1 MAHSLAS
8 SGGHERVA
16 TGTRCPVNRGR
27 TRHRISMSQPESNVA
42 SAVDNSRLVKL
53 TLGALGVVFGDI
65 GTSPLYAVREC
76 FSEHTGI
83 VVTPANVIGLLS
95 LIVWSLIL
103 IVSVK
108 YIGFMLRAD
117 HRGEGGGL
125 ALLTLVAPRGSEK
138 TRLGRFIIP
147 LGLFGAAL
155 LYGDSMITPAISVLS
170 AVEGLSV
177 ATPVFEPFVVPI
189 AIMVLFGLFVVQRRG
204 TSAVARVFGPIMVL
218 WFSILFCLGLYR
230 AIAAPEVLTA
240 LSPMP
245 GLHFM
250 IENRGAAFIA
260 LGAVFLSVTGGEA
273 LYADMG
279 HFGKK
284 PIRLAWFTLVL
295 PALLVNY
302 FGQGALLLTQPE
314 AASNP
319 FFLMA
324 PSWAR
329 YPLVFVATMA
339 TVIAS
344 QAVIS
349 GAFSITRQALQLG
362 YCPRLEVRHSSAHE
376 IGQIYVPPVNWLL
389 LVCTIGLVLGFESS
403 SNLAG
408 AYGVAVSMTMVTA
421 TVLFYVCARQRWGWG
436 LLPTTLVTGL
446 FLIVESAFLG
456 SNLLKVSHG
465 GWFPLI
471 VGAAIYLLMITW
483 RDGRRL
489 LAETLKK
496 EDLPVDLFL
505 RDVER
510 RKMVRVP
517 GTAIFMSSALSG
529 IPRTLGHNLKH
540 NKILHERVILL
551 TVVTEEVPR
560 VAPEDRVHVEPFSQ
574 GFTRV
579 ILHYGFM
586 EEPDVPAALAAAAER
601 GVEYKPMDT
610 TFFLGR
616 ETIVVGKADAM
627 ARWRKRLYALMARN
641 AEEATKHYRIPV
653 NRVVELGIQL
663 AI

>member
-1 MAHSLAS
+1 
-8 SGGHERVA
+8 
-16 TGTRCPVNRGR
+16 
-27 TRHRISMSQPESNVA
+27 MSQQESNA
-42 SAVDNSRLVKL
+42 AAGENSRLLPL
-53 TLGALGVVFGDI
+53 TLGALGVVYGDI

-83 VVTPANVIGLLS
+83 AVTPANVIGLLS
-95 LIVWSLIL
+95 LIVWSLII

-108 YIGFMLRAD
+108 YVGFMLRAD
-117 HRGEGGGL
+117 HRGEGGEL
-125 ALLTLVAPRGSEK
+125 ALLTLVAPRGSER

-170 AVEGLSV
+170 AVEGLSI
-177 ATPVFEPFVVPI
+177 ATPVFQPFVVPI
-189 AIMVLFGLFVVQRRG
+189 AILVLLGLFVVQRRG
-204 TSAVARVFGPIMVL
+204 TSAVGRVFGPIMVV
-218 WFSILFCLGLYR
+218 WFSTLMCLGLYH
-230 AIAAPEVLTA
+230 ALDAPEIFGA
-240 LSPMP
+240 LSPVP
-245 GLHFM
+245 GIRFM
-250 IENRGAAFIA
+250 IANRAAGFVA

-279 HFGKK
+279 HFGKR
-284 PIRLAWFTLVL
+284 PIRLAWFTFVL
-295 PALLVNY
+295 PALLINY
-302 FGQGALLLTQPE
+302 FGQGAVLLTHPE
-314 AASNP
+314 AAVNP

-324 PSWAR
+324 PSWAL
-329 YPLVFVATMA
+329 YPLVLVATMA

-362 YCPRLEVRHSSAHE
+362 YCPRLEIRHSSAQE
-376 IGQIYVPPVNWLL
+376 IGQIYVPPINWVL
-389 LVCTIGLVLGFESS
+389 LVATIGLVLGFGSS
-403 SNLAG
+403 SDLAG
-408 AYGVAVSMTMVTA
+408 AYGVAVSMTMVIA

-436 LLPTTLVTGL
+436 VFPAASLTGL
-446 FLIVESAFLG
+446 FLLVEVAFLG
-456 SNLLKVSHG
+456 SNLMKVGQG
-465 GWFPLI
+465 GWFPLM
-471 VGAAIYLLMITW
+471 VGAIVYLLMITW
-483 RDGRRL
+483 RDGRRVL
-489 LAETLKK
+489 SETLKK
-496 EDLPVDLFL
+496 DDLPIDLFL

-517 GTAIFMSSALSG
+517 GTAVFMSSTPSG

-540 NKILHERVILL
+540 NKILHERIILL

-560 VAPEDRVHVEPFSQ
+560 VSPQDRLHVEPFSQ

-579 ILHYGFM
+579 IVHYGFM
-586 EEPDVPAALAAAAER
+586 EEPDVPAALAAAAEH

-616 ETIVVGKADAM
+616 ETIVVGKPDSM
-627 ARWRKRLYALMARN
+627 SRWRKRLYALMARN

>member
-1 MAHSLAS
+1 
-8 SGGHERVA
+8 
-16 TGTRCPVNRGR
+16 
-27 TRHRISMSQPESNVA
+27 MSQHASNA
-42 SAVDNSRLVKL
+42 AAAGDNSRLLTL
-53 TLGALGVVFGDI
+53 TLGAIGVVYGDI
-65 GTSPLYAVREC
+65 GTSPLYALREC
-76 FSEHTGI
+76 FSEHTG
-83 VVTPANVIGLLS
+83 VAVTPANVIGLLS
-95 LIVWSLIL
+95 LIVWSLIV

-108 YIGFMLRAD
+108 YVTFMLRAD
-117 HRGEGGGL
+117 HRGEGGEL

-138 TRLGRFIIP
+138 TRVGRIIIP

-189 AIMVLFGLFVVQRRG
+189 AILVLFALFVVQRWG
-204 TSAVARVFGPIMVL
+204 TSAVGRVFGPIMLL
-218 WFSILFCLGLYR
+218 WFSVLFGLGVYR
-230 AIAAPEVLTA
+230 AVAAPEVLLA
-240 LSPMP
+240 LSPIP
-245 GLHFM
+245 GFQFM
-250 IENRGAAFIA
+250 MENGKAAFVA

-279 HFGKK
+279 HFGKQ
-284 PIRLAWFTLVL
+284 PIRWAWFTLVL

-302 FGQGALLLTQPE
+302 FGQGALLLTHPE
-314 AASNP
+314 AVSNP

-324 PSWAR
+324 PSWAL
-329 YPLVFVATMA
+329 YPLVLVATMA

-389 LVCTIGLVLGFESS
+389 LVSTIGLVLGFGSS
-403 SNLAG
+403 SELAG
-408 AYGVAVSMTMVTA
+408 AYGVAVSMTMVIA

-436 LLPTTLVTGL
+436 ILPAFLLTGL

-456 SNLLKVSHG
+456 SNLLKVAQG
-465 GWFPLI
+465 GWFPLM
-471 VGAAIYLLMITW
+471 VGALVYLLMITW
-483 RDGRRL
+483 RDGRRVL
-489 LAETLKK
+489 SETLRKD
-496 EDLPVDLFL
+496 DLPVDLFL

-517 GTAIFMSSALSG
+517 GTAIFMSSTPSG

-540 NKILHERVILL
+540 NKILHERIILL

-560 VAPEDRVHVEPFSQ
+560 VAPEDRLHVEPFSQ

-586 EEPDVPAALAAAAER
+586 EEPDVPAALAAAAEL
-601 GVEYKPMDT
+601 GVEYKPMET

-616 ETIVVGKADAM
+616 ETIVVGKGDTM

>member
-1 MAHSLAS
+1 
-8 SGGHERVA
+8 
-16 TGTRCPVNRGR
+16 
-27 TRHRISMSQPESNVA
+27 MSQQESNA
-42 SAVDNSRLVKL
+42 AAGENSRLLHL
-53 TLGALGVVFGDI
+53 TLGALGVVYGDI

-83 VVTPANVIGLLS
+83 PVTPDNVIGLLS
-95 LIVWSLIL
+95 LIVWSLII

-108 YIGFMLRAD
+108 YVGFMLRAD
-117 HRGEGGGL
+117 HRGEGGEL
-125 ALLTLVAPRGSEK
+125 ALLTLVAPRGSER

-170 AVEGLSV
+170 AVEGLSI
-177 ATPVFEPFVVPI
+177 ATPVFQPFVVPI
-189 AIMVLFGLFVVQRRG
+189 AILVLLGLFVVQRRG
-204 TSAVARVFGPIMVL
+204 TSAVGRVFGPIMLV
-218 WFSILFCLGLYR
+218 WFSTLMCLGLYH
-230 AIAAPEVLTA
+230 ALDAPEIFGA
-240 LSPMP
+240 LSPAP
-245 GLHFM
+245 GIRFM
-250 IENRGAAFIA
+250 IANRAAAFVA

-279 HFGKK
+279 HFGKR
-284 PIRLAWFTLVL
+284 PIRLAWFSFVL
-295 PALLVNY
+295 PALLINY
-302 FGQGALLLTQPE
+302 FGQGAVLLMHPE
-314 AASNP
+314 AAVNP

-324 PSWAR
+324 PSWAL
-329 YPLVFVATMA
+329 YPLVLLATMA

-362 YCPRLEVRHSSAHE
+362 YCPRLEIRHSSAQE
-376 IGQIYVPPVNWLL
+376 IGQIYVPPINWVL
-389 LVCTIGLVLGFESS
+389 LVATIGLVLGFGSS
-403 SNLAG
+403 SDLAG
-408 AYGVAVSMTMVTA
+408 AYGVAVSMTMVIA
-421 TVLFYVCARQRWGWG
+421 TILFYVCARQRWGWG
-436 LLPTTLVTGL
+436 LLPAALLSGL
-446 FLIVESAFLG
+446 FLIVELAFLC
-456 SNLLKVSHG
+456 SNLLKVGQG
-465 GWFPLI
+465 GWFPLM
-471 VGAAIYLLMITW
+471 VGAIIYLLMITW
-483 RDGRRL
+483 RDGRRVL
-489 LAETLKK
+489 SETLKK
-496 EDLPVDLFL
+496 DDLPVDLFL

-517 GTAIFMSSALSG
+517 GTAVFMSSTPSG

-540 NKILHERVILL
+540 NKILHERILLL

-560 VAPEDRVHVEPFSQ
+560 VPLQDRLHVEPFSQ

-579 ILHYGFM
+579 IVHYGFM
-586 EEPDVPAALAAAAER
+586 DEPDVPAALAAAAEH

-616 ETIVVGKADAM
+616 ETIVVGKANHM
-627 ARWRKRLYALMARN
+627 LRWRKRLYALMARN

-663 AI
+663 AM